1 MMIQMNIKIEERDLR
16 LIKKVSLARGEGT
29 ADFVRL
35 SLRKELARLGFLKTE
50 EVKALG
56 VKK

>member
-1 MMIQMNIKIEERDLR
+1 MNIKIEERDLR

-35 SLRKELARLGFLKTE
+35 SLRKELARLGFLKIE

>member
-35 SLRKELARLGFLKTE
+35 SLRKELARLGFLKIE
-50 EVKALG
+50 EAKALG

>member
-1 MMIQMNIKIEERDLR
+1 MNIKIEERDLR

-35 SLRKELARLGFLKTE
+35 SLRKELARLGFLKIE
-50 EVKALG
+50 EAKALG
-56 VKK
+56 VTK